1 MKQYLDLLKDIMD
14 NGSMKGQARP
24 GMPATKEVFCRMM
37 KFNLQDGFP
46 LVTTKKMHM
55 KGIIAELLWFL
66 SGSTNIKYLVDNG
79 CNIWNADAYK
89 YYKRIGGELATLSF
103 EEFVDAI
110 KIPSCTI
117 RPFADKCLDIT
128 KIQYH
133 LGDCGQIYGHQWKKW
148 GYSFDQITNLVDS
161 IKKNPDSRYHI
172 VTAWNPTNFIQ
183 NQNDA
188 ALPACHVYFQCSV
201 RDGKYLDLMLVQRSC
216 DTMLGVPYNIA
227 SYALLLTMLSQQ
239 TGYLPGEFSWV
250 GNSVHLYE
258 NHFDAVKE
266 QLTRTPR
273 KLPHLAIVDRNQQ
286 SIFNYEIS
294 DFKIFDYDPHPAIK
308 AELSVGI

>member
-89 YYKRIGGELATLSF
+89 YYKRLHAESPNVLMGGAPLLPWSSF
-103 EEFVDAI
+103 IADI
-110 KIPSCTI
+110 KLQQWES
-117 RPFADKCLDIT
+117 IT
-128 KIQYH
+128 GYN
-133 LGDCGQIYGHQWKKW
+133 LGDCGQIYGHQWRKW

-286 SIFNYEIS
+286 SIFDYEIS